1 MAAKSEARRA
11 ALLDALR
18 SADAPVSGGQLA
30 NALNVSRQIIVQ
42 DIALLREAGA
52 NIVATTKGYVLADTA
67 QTSTQNTTQTSTQN
81 TTQTMTQNAAEQPAM
96 RLDEP
101 ARTFKLHHE
110 VEQTR
115 DELQT
120 IIALGGRVHNVSISH
135 RAYGRITAPLEIADQ
150 ADIERFIHDIESGK
164 SSPLSTATSG
174 YHYHLVSAPS
184 NEALEAIGRA
194 LADKGF
200 LAPLLPHE
208 QEA

>member
-1 MAAKSEARRA
+1 MATKSEARRA
-11 ALLDALR
+11 SLLDALR

-30 NALNVSRQIIVQ
+30 STLNVSRQIIVQ

-67 QTSTQNTTQTSTQN
+67 QTLTQN
-81 TTQTMTQNAAEQPAM
+81 TTQTMTQNVAEQPAAV
-96 RLDEP
+96 LDEP

-120 IIALGGRVHNVSISH
+120 IIALGGHVHNVSISH
-135 RAYGRITAPLEIADQ
+135 RAYGRITAPLEISDQ

-184 NEALEAIGRA
+184 DEALEAIGRA

>member
-1 MAAKSEARRA
+1 MATKSEARRA
-11 ALLDALR
+11 SLLDALR

-30 NALNVSRQIIVQ
+30 NTLNVSRQIIVQ

-52 NIVATTKGYVLADTA
+52 NIVATTKGYVLANTA
-67 QTSTQNTTQTSTQN
+67 QTTAQA
-81 TTQTMTQNAAEQPAM
+81 MAQNAAEQPAAA
-96 RLDEP
+96 LDEP

-115 DELQT
+115 EELQT
-120 IIALGGRVHNVSISH
+120 IVALGGHVHNVSISH

-150 ADIERFIHDIESGK
+150 ADIERFINDIESGK

-184 NEALEAIGRA
+184 TEALEAIGRA

>member
-1 MAAKSEARRA
+1 MATKSEARRA
-11 ALLDALR
+11 SLLDALR
-18 SADAPVSGGQLA
+18 LADAPVSGGQLA
-30 NALNVSRQIIVQ
+30 STLNVSRQIIVQ

-67 QTSTQNTTQTSTQN
+67 QTLTQN
-81 TTQTMTQNAAEQPAM
+81 TTQTMTQNAAEQPVAV
-96 RLDEP
+96 LDEP

-150 ADIERFIHDIESGK
+150 ADIEQFIHDIESGK

-184 NEALEAIGRA
+184 DEALEAIGRA

>member
-11 ALLDALR
+11 SLLDALR

-30 NALNVSRQIIVQ
+30 NTLNVSRQIIVQ

-52 NIVATTKGYVLADTA
+52 NIVATTKGYVLANAA
-67 QTSTQNTTQTSTQN
+67 QTTTQTI
-81 TTQTMTQNAAEQPAM
+81 TQNAAEQPAA

-120 IIALGGRVHNVSISH
+120 IIALCGRVHNVSISH

-150 ADIERFIHDIESGK
+150 EDIERFIHDIESGK

-174 YHYHLVSAPS
+174 YHYHLVSAPKRRGS
-184 NEALEAIGRA
+184 RIHRPGARRQRFPSPA
-194 LADKGF
+194 
-200 LAPLLPHE
+200 APP
-208 QEA
+208 

>member
-1 MAAKSEARRA
+1 MATKSEARRA
-11 ALLDALR
+11 SLLDALR

-30 NALNVSRQIIVQ
+30 NTLNVSRQIIVQ

-52 NIVATTKGYVLADTA
+52 NIVATTKGYVLANTA
-67 QTSTQNTTQTSTQN
+67 QTTAQA
-81 TTQTMTQNAAEQPAM
+81 MAQNAAEQPAAA
-96 RLDEP
+96 LDEP

-115 DELQT
+115 EELQT

-194 LADKGF
+194 LADRGF

-208 QEA
+208 QEG

>member
-1 MAAKSEARRA
+1 MTKAEARR
-11 ALLDALR
+11 DALR

-30 NALNVSRQIIVQ
+30 NTLNVSRQIIVQ

-52 NIVATTKGYVLADTA
+52 SIVATTKGYVLADAA
-67 QTSTQNTTQTSTQN
+67 QTAAQNA
-81 TTQTMTQNAAEQPAM
+81 TQTMAQNAAEQPAIH
-96 RLDEP
+96 LDEP

-135 RAYGRITAPLEIADQ
+135 RAYGRITAPLEIANQ
-150 ADIERFIHDIESGK
+150 ADIERFINNIESGK

-174 YHYHLVSAPS
+174 YYYHLVSAPS
-184 NEALEAIGRA
+184 SEALEAIGRA

-208 QEA
+208 QKG

>member
-1 MAAKSEARRA
+1 MATKSEARRA
-11 ALLDALR
+11 SLLDALR

-30 NALNVSRQIIVQ
+30 NTLNVSRQIIVQ

-52 NIVATTKGYVLADTA
+52 NIVATTKGYVLADAA
-67 QTSTQNTTQTSTQN
+67 QTAA
-81 TTQTMTQNAAEQPAM
+81 QTMAQNAAEQPAAA
-96 RLDEP
+96 LDEP

-115 DELQT
+115 EELQT

-150 ADIERFIHDIESGK
+150 ADIERFINDIESGK

-184 NEALEAIGRA
+184 DEALEAIGRA

-208 QEA
+208 QEG

>member
-1 MAAKSEARRA
+1 MATKSEARRA
-11 ALLDALR
+11 SLLDALR
-18 SADAPVSGGQLA
+18 SANAPVSGGQLV
-30 NALNVSRQIIVQ
+30 NTLSVSRQIIVQ

-67 QTSTQNTTQTSTQN
+67 QTSTQSTTQTT
-81 TTQTMTQNAAEQPAM
+81 TQNAAKQPAM

-115 DELQT
+115 EELQT

-150 ADIERFIHDIESGK
+150 ADIERFINDIESGK

-184 NEALEAIGRA
+184 NEALEVIGRA
-194 LADKGF
+194 LADRGF

-208 QEA
+208 QEG

>member
-1 MAAKSEARRA
+1 MAAKAEARRA
-11 ALLDALR
+11 SLLDALR
-18 SADAPVSGGQLA
+18 SANAPVSGGQLA
-30 NALNVSRQIIVQ
+30 NTLNVSRQIIVQ

-52 NIVATTKGYVLADTA
+52 NIVATTKGYVLADAA
-67 QTSTQNTTQTSTQN
+67 QTAAQNA
-81 TTQTMTQNAAEQPAM
+81 TQTMAQNAEQPAAV
-96 RLDEP
+96 LDEP

-115 DELQT
+115 EELQT

-184 NEALEAIGRA
+184 DETLEAIGRA

>member
-1 MAAKSEARRA
+1 MAAKAEARRA
-11 ALLDALR
+11 SLLDALR

-30 NALNVSRQIIVQ
+30 NTLNVSRQIIVQ

-52 NIVATTKGYVLADTA
+52 NIVATTKGYVLADAA
-67 QTSTQNTTQTSTQN
+67 QTAAQNA
-81 TTQTMTQNAAEQPAM
+81 TQTMAQNAEQPAAV
-96 RLDEP
+96 LDEP
-101 ARTFKLHHE
+101 ARTFKLHRE

-115 DELQT
+115 EELQT

-150 ADIERFIHDIESGK
+150 ADIERFINDIESGK

>member
-1 MAAKSEARRA
+1 MATKSEARRA
-11 ALLDALR
+11 SLLDALR
-18 SADAPVSGGQLA
+18 SANAPVSGGQLA
-30 NALNVSRQIIVQ
+30 NTLSVSRQIIVQ

-67 QTSTQNTTQTSTQN
+67 QTSTQSTTQTT
-81 TTQTMTQNAAEQPAM
+81 TQNAAKQPAM

-115 DELQT
+115 EELQT

-150 ADIERFIHDIESGK
+150 ADIERFINDIECGK

>member
-1 MAAKSEARRA
+1 MATKSEVRRA
-11 ALLDALR
+11 SLLDALR
-18 SADAPVSGGQLA
+18 SADAPVCGGQLA
-30 NALNVSRQIIVQ
+30 STLNVSRQVIVQ

-52 NIVATTKGYVLADTA
+52 NIVATTKGYVLADAA
-67 QTSTQNTTQTSTQN
+67 QTTTQNGT
-81 TTQTMTQNAAEQPAM
+81 EQPAAH
-96 RLDEP
+96 LDEP

-120 IIALGGRVHNVSISH
+120 IIALGGHMHNVSISH
-135 RAYGRITAPLEIADQ
+135 RAYGRITAPLDIADQ
-150 ADIERFIHDIESGK
+150 ADIERFINDIESGK

-184 NEALEAIGRA
+184 DEALEAIGRA

-208 QEA
+208 LEA

>member
-1 MAAKSEARRA
+1 MATKCEARRA
-11 ALLDALR
+11 SLLDALR

-30 NALNVSRQIIVQ
+30 NTLDVSRQIIVQ

-52 NIVATTKGYVLADTA
+52 NIVATTKGYVLANAA
-67 QTSTQNTTQTSTQN
+67 QTTAQN
-81 TTQTMTQNAAEQPAM
+81 TTQTMTQNAAEQPAAAF
-96 RLDEP
+96 DEP

-150 ADIERFIHDIESGK
+150 EDIERFIHDIESGK

-184 NEALEAIGRA
+184 DEALEAIGRA

>member
-1 MAAKSEARRA
+1 MAAKAEARRA
-11 ALLDALR
+11 SLLDALR

-30 NALNVSRQIIVQ
+30 NTLNVSRQIIVQ

-52 NIVATTKGYVLADTA
+52 NIVATTKGYVLADAA
-67 QTSTQNTTQTSTQN
+67 QTAAQNA
-81 TTQTMTQNAAEQPAM
+81 TQTMVQNAEQPAAV
-96 RLDEP
+96 LDEP

-115 DELQT
+115 EELQT

-150 ADIERFIHDIESGK
+150 ADIERFINDIESGK

-208 QEA
+208 QEG

>member
-1 MAAKSEARRA
+1 MAAKAEARRA
-11 ALLDALR
+11 SLLDALR

-30 NALNVSRQIIVQ
+30 NTLNVSRQIIVQ

-67 QTSTQNTTQTSTQN
+67 QTAAQNA
-81 TTQTMTQNAAEQPAM
+81 TQTMAQNAEQPAAV
-96 RLDEP
+96 LDEP

-115 DELQT
+115 EELQT

-150 ADIERFIHDIESGK
+150 ADIERFINDIESGK

>member
-1 MAAKSEARRA
+1 MATKCEARRA
-11 ALLDALR
+11 SLLDALR

-30 NALNVSRQIIVQ
+30 STLNVSRQIIVQ

-52 NIVATTKGYVLADTA
+52 NIVATTKGYVLADAA
-67 QTSTQNTTQTSTQN
+67 QTTAQN
-81 TTQTMTQNAAEQPAM
+81 TTQTMTQNAAEQPAAAF
-96 RLDEP
+96 DEP

-184 NEALEAIGRA
+184 DETLEAIGRA

>member
-1 MAAKSEARRA
+1 M
-11 ALLDALR
+11 ALR
-18 SADAPVSGGQLA
+18 
-30 NALNVSRQIIVQ
+30 R
-42 DIALLREAGA
+42 
-52 NIVATTKGYVLADTA
+52 
-67 QTSTQNTTQTSTQN
+67 
-81 TTQTMTQNAAEQPAM
+81 QNAAQTIAQNDTEQPVAH
-96 RLDEP
+96 LDEP

-120 IIALGGRVHNVSISH
+120 IVALGGRVHNVSISH
-135 RAYGRITAPLEIADQ
+135 RAYGRITAPLEIANQ
-150 ADIERFIHDIESGK
+150 ADIERFINNIESGK

-174 YHYHLVSAPS
+174 YHYHLVSAPT

-208 QEA
+208 LEA

>member
-1 MAAKSEARRA
+1 MATKAEARRA
-11 ALLDALR
+11 SLLDALR

-30 NALNVSRQIIVQ
+30 NTLNVSRQIIVQ

-52 NIVATTKGYVLADTA
+52 NIVATTKGYVLADAA
-67 QTSTQNTTQTSTQN
+67 QTAAQNA
-81 TTQTMTQNAAEQPAM
+81 TQTMAQNAEQPAAV
-96 RLDEP
+96 LDEP

-115 DELQT
+115 EELQT

-150 ADIERFIHDIESGK
+150 ADIERFINDIESGK

-184 NEALEAIGRA
+184 DETLEAIGRA

-208 QEA
+208 QEG

>member
-1 MAAKSEARRA
+1 MATKCEARRA

-30 NALNVSRQIIVQ
+30 NTLNVSRQIIVQ

-52 NIVATTKGYVLADTA
+52 NIVATTKGYVLADVA
-67 QTSTQNTTQTSTQN
+67 QTTAQN
-81 TTQTMTQNAAEQPAM
+81 TTQTMTHNAAEQPATAF
-96 RLDEP
+96 DEP

-150 ADIERFIHDIESGK
+150 ADIELFINDIESGK

-184 NEALEAIGRA
+184 DETLEAIGRA

>member
-1 MAAKSEARRA
+1 MAAKAEARRA
-11 ALLDALR
+11 SLLDALR

-30 NALNVSRQIIVQ
+30 NTLNVSRQIIVQ

-52 NIVATTKGYVLADTA
+52 NIVATTKGYVLADAA
-67 QTSTQNTTQTSTQN
+67 QTAAQNA
-81 TTQTMTQNAAEQPAM
+81 TQTMAQNAEQPAAV
-96 RLDEP
+96 LDEP

-115 DELQT
+115 EELQT

-135 RAYGRITAPLEIADQ
+135 RAYGRIAAPLEIADQ
-150 ADIERFIHDIESGK
+150 ADIERFINDIESGK

-208 QEA
+208 QEG

>member
-1 MAAKSEARRA
+1 MATKSEVRRA
-11 ALLDALR
+11 SLLNALR
-18 SADAPVSGGQLA
+18 CADAPVSGGQLA
-30 NALNVSRQIIVQ
+30 STLNVSRQVIVQ

-52 NIVATTKGYVLADTA
+52 NIVATTKGYVLAEAA
-67 QTSTQNTTQTSTQN
+67 QTT
-81 TTQTMTQNAAEQPAM
+81 TQNAAQSIAQNTEKRPAAA
-96 RLDEP
+96 LNEP

-115 DELQT
+115 EELQT
-120 IIALGGRVHNVSISH
+120 TISLGGHVHNVSISH
-135 RAYGRITAPLEIADQ
+135 RAYGRITAPLDIADQ
-150 ADIERFIHDIESGK
+150 DDIERFINDIESGK

-184 NEALEAIGRA
+184 DEALETIGRA

-208 QEA
+208 QEG

>member
-11 ALLDALR
+11 SLLDALR
-18 SADAPVSGGQLA
+18 SSDAPVSGGQLA
-30 NALNVSRQIIVQ
+30 NTLNVSRQIIVQ

-52 NIVATTKGYVLADTA
+52 NIVATTKGYVLADAA
-67 QTSTQNTTQTSTQN
+67 QTTAQN
-81 TTQTMTQNAAEQPAM
+81 TTQTMTHNAAEQPATAF
-96 RLDEP
+96 DEP

-150 ADIERFIHDIESGK
+150 ADIERFINDIESGK

-184 NEALEAIGRA
+184 DETLEAIGRA

-208 QEA
+208 QKG

>member
-1 MAAKSEARRA
+1 MAAKAEARRA
-11 ALLDALR
+11 SLLDALR

-30 NALNVSRQIIVQ
+30 NTLNVSRQIIVQ

-52 NIVATTKGYVLADTA
+52 NIVATTKGYVLADAA
-67 QTSTQNTTQTSTQN
+67 QTAAQNA
-81 TTQTMTQNAAEQPAM
+81 TQTMAQNAEQPAAI
-96 RLDEP
+96 LDEP

-115 DELQT
+115 EELQT

-150 ADIERFIHDIESGK
+150 ADIERFINDIESGK

>member
-1 MAAKSEARRA
+1 MAAKAEARRA
-11 ALLDALR
+11 SLLDALR

-30 NALNVSRQIIVQ
+30 NTLNVSRQIIVQ

-52 NIVATTKGYVLADTA
+52 NIVATTKGYVLADAA
-67 QTSTQNTTQTSTQN
+67 QTAAQNA
-81 TTQTMTQNAAEQPAM
+81 TQTMAQNAEQPGAV
-96 RLDEP
+96 LDEP

-115 DELQT
+115 EELQT

-135 RAYGRITAPLEIADQ
+135 RAYGHITAPLEIADQ
-150 ADIERFIHDIESGK
+150 ADIERFINDIESGK

>member
-1 MAAKSEARRA
+1 MAAKAEARRA
-11 ALLDALR
+11 SLLDALR

-30 NALNVSRQIIVQ
+30 NTLNVSRQIIVQ

-52 NIVATTKGYVLADTA
+52 NIVATTKGYVLADAA
-67 QTSTQNTTQTSTQN
+67 QTAAQNA
-81 TTQTMTQNAAEQPAM
+81 TQTMAQNAEQPAAI
-96 RLDEP
+96 LDEP

-115 DELQT
+115 EELQT

-150 ADIERFIHDIESGK
+150 ADIERFINDIESGK

-208 QEA
+208 QEG

>member
-52 NIVATTKGYVLADTA
+52 NIVATTKGYVLTDTA
-67 QTSTQNTTQTSTQN
+67 QTSTQ
-81 TTQTMTQNAAEQPAM
+81 QTMAQNAAEQPAAV
-96 RLDEP
+96 LDEP

-135 RAYGRITAPLEIADQ
+135 RAYGRITAPLEIAGQ
-150 ADIERFIHDIESGK
+150 ADIERFINDIESGK

-184 NEALEAIGRA
+184 DEALESIGRA

-208 QEA
+208 QEG

>member
-1 MAAKSEARRA
+1 MATKSEARRA
-11 ALLDALR
+11 SLLDALR

-30 NALNVSRQIIVQ
+30 STLNVSRQIIVQ

-67 QTSTQNTTQTSTQN
+67 QTLTQN
-81 TTQTMTQNAAEQPAM
+81 TTQTMTQNAAEQPVAV
-96 RLDEP
+96 LDKP

-135 RAYGRITAPLEIADQ
+135 RAYGRITAPLEIADR

-184 NEALEAIGRA
+184 DEALEAIGRA

>member
-11 ALLDALR
+11 SLLDALR
-18 SADAPVSGGQLA
+18 CADEPVSGGQLA
-30 NALNVSRQIIVQ
+30 NTLNVSRQIIVQ

-52 NIVATTKGYVLADTA
+52 NIVATTKGYVLANAA
-67 QTSTQNTTQTSTQN
+67 QNA
-81 TTQTMTQNAAEQPAM
+81 TQTMAQNAAEQPAAA
-96 RLDEP
+96 LDEP
-101 ARTFKLHHE
+101 ARTFKVHHE

-135 RAYGRITAPLEIADQ
+135 RAYGRITAPLEVANQ
-150 ADIERFIHDIESGK
+150 ADIERFINDIESGK

-184 NEALEAIGRA
+184 DEALEAIGRA

>member
-11 ALLDALR
+11 SLLDALR

-52 NIVATTKGYVLADTA
+52 NIVATTKGYVLADAA
-67 QTSTQNTTQTSTQN
+67 QTS
-81 TTQTMTQNAAEQPAM
+81 TQTMTQNAAEQPAVHL
-96 RLDEP
+96 LDEP

-115 DELQT
+115 EELQT

-150 ADIERFIHDIESGK
+150 ADIERFINDIESGK

-184 NEALEAIGRA
+184 DEALEAIGRA

>member
-1 MAAKSEARRA
+1 MTTKAEARRSS
-11 ALLDALR
+11 LLDALR

-52 NIVATTKGYVLADTA
+52 NIVATTKGYVLADAA
-67 QTSTQNTTQTSTQN
+67 QTATQTT
-81 TTQTMTQNAAEQPAM
+81 TQNAAEQPAAA
-96 RLDEP
+96 LDEP
-101 ARTFKLHHE
+101 ARTFKVHHE

-135 RAYGRITAPLEIADQ
+135 RAYGRITAPLEVANQ
-150 ADIERFIHDIESGK
+150 ADIERFINDIESGK

-184 NEALEAIGRA
+184 DEVLEAIGRA

>member
-1 MAAKSEARRA
+1 M
-11 ALLDALR
+11 
-18 SADAPVSGGQLA
+18 
-30 NALNVSRQIIVQ
+30 Q

-52 NIVATTKGYVLADTA
+52 NIVATTKGYVLADAA
-67 QTSTQNTTQTSTQN
+67 QTSTQNA
-81 TTQTMTQNAAEQPAM
+81 TQTMTQNAAEQPAM

-150 ADIERFIHDIESGK
+150 ADIERFIPDIESGK

-184 NEALEAIGRA
+184 DEALETIGRA

-208 QEA
+208 QEG